1 MQMGMGCLLRH
12 RLERIFFNDEKLLV
26 ALSFHFT
33 GNIKSP
39 PEEFYKGFMESV
51 PIPPQAEIQCLTF
64 GLEGHS
70 YRSLCSLRLQSRGGM
85 LITVIKTNSPVV
97 EKTLRL
103 EKNERIVAAK
113 VDVGDRR
120 TPTNLSFLLVDTKWL
135 HIPY

>member
-1 MQMGMGCLLRH
+1 
-12 RLERIFFNDEKLLV
+12 
-26 ALSFHFT
+26 
-33 GNIKSP
+33 
-39 PEEFYKGFMESV
+39 
-51 PIPPQAEIQCLTF
+51 
-64 GLEGHS
+64 
-70 YRSLCSLRLQSRGGM
+70 M